1 MWNQHITFLQGN
13 IILNITFIKV
23 LYLVVLYSLPEYVPE
38 IYHYLKAYCIF
49 FTIDCAVIK

>member
-49 FTIDCAVIK
+49 FTIDCALIK